1 MGKRVTRRL
10 IVRSKAKDKDKK
22 DEDKKGTGSANAA
35 VEGEEFV
42 FTTTFAGSTL
52 ALGTSTMTGQEVD
65 VYDLGT
71 SGHMSPN
78 KHRFTTF
85 KEITLHAINAV
96 DKTVFKAT
104 GVGNTRIGI
113 PNGKTT
119 MHVTLKN
126 ILYCQTLHSH

>member
-1 MGKRVTRRL
+1 MKGCAGNVGKRVTRRL

-78 KHRFTTF
+78 KH
-85 KEITLHAINAV
+85 
-96 DKTVFKAT
+96 
-104 GVGNTRIGI
+104 
-113 PNGKTT
+113 
-119 MHVTLKN
+119 
-126 ILYCQTLHSH
+126 